1 MKNKQTTKK
10 TTTDKQLKKIND
22 KQEKVIDILPN
33 LMYRNTILK
42 CPL

>member
-1 MKNKQTTKK
+1 MKIKPKQNE
-10 TTTDKQLKKIND
+10 TTDKQLKKIND

-33 LMYRNTILK
+33 LMYRNTISK